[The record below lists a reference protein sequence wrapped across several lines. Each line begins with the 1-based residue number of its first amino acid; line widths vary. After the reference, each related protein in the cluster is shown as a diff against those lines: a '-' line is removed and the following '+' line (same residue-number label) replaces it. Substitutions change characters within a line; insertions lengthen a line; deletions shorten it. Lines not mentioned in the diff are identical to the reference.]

1 MELKFAPSMKD
12 RARSFG
18 MPFGVLMLFFV
29 IDAHVGQHE
38 MNWFSMAGL
47 SLGILISTVLF
58 TNSKWDV
65 IIGDG
70 YVEGP
75 VRQGFW
81 IFSKR
86 QRFPT
91 TSIDVKRSRYEGWW
105 KSYCLITDTG
115 EEIILV
121 NSHLTKAKRRQI
133 IEEIA
138 RRQGQDDIVM
148 RRP

>member
-1 MELKFAPSMKD
+1 MELRFAPSLVD
-12 RARSFG
+12 RVRSVS
-18 MPFGVLMLFFV
+18 MALGVLLLV
-29 IDAHVGQHE
+29 YILDAHVGKHE

-86 QRFPT
+86 QRFPI
-91 TSIDVKRSRYEGWW
+91 TSIDVKRSRYKGWW
-105 KSYCLITDTG
+105 KSCCLMTDTD

-121 NSHLTKAKRRQI
+121 NSHLTKTQRRQI
-133 IEEIA
+133 IEEIGK
-138 RRQGQDDIVM
+138 RQGQDFVVM
-148 RRP
+148 RKP